1 MFTFMVTTTT
11 LAGCCG
17 LGHQR
22 GMTKNRSERLIS
34 LGFCG
39 AR

>member
-17 LGHQR
+17 VGHLR
-22 GMTKNRSERLIS
+22 IRMTKNR
-34 LGFCG
+34 C
-39 AR
+39 